1 MQENENKERFE
12 REDIF
17 SKSIRAG
24 RRTYFFDVKDTRS
37 GSYYLTITESKRFFD
52 KEGVPRYEKHKIF
65 LYREDFEKFMEAYID
80 SMEFIKSH
88 APDEE
93 KEENK
98 SGGFDNKEE

>member
-1 MQENENKERFE
+1 M
-12 REDIF
+12 
-17 SKSIRAG
+17 
-24 RRTYFFDVKDTRS
+24 
-37 GSYYLTITESKRFFD
+37 
-52 KEGVPRYEKHKIF
+52 PRYEKHKIF